1 MGPGRH
7 FLDDAPRCATIAS
20 TMTEFTPSASDAYG
34 VQDYSPQEDKGFKG
48 SPHGGVGLGLRLTR

>member
-1 MGPGRH
+1 
-7 FLDDAPRCATIAS
+7 LDDAPRCATIAS